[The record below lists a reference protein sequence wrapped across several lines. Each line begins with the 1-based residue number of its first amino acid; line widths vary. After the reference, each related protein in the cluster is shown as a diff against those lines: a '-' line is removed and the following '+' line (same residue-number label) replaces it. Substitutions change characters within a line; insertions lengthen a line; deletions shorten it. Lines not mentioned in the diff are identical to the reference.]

1 MTFKAMLASDF
12 DENKIQFPCLLQPKI
27 DGVRA
32 INLNG
37 GLTGRSLKKH
47 KNLHAT
53 AFFSHPAFLGLD
65 GEMAAAVE
73 THPNLCSLTSS
84 ALSTIKGEPNIT
96 WWVFDLITAE
106 TADLTY
112 FERYNLLSR
121 RVFNLMQMPQTRE
134 LANHLRVVPIHWCHS
149 RQEVEDLDAQWLDEG
164 YEGSIIRDPQG
175 AYKQGRS
182 TVKEGGLLRIKR
194 FIDFEFEVL
203 ELIEGQINENEA
215 QTNEL
220 GRTFRSTHQ
229 ENMSPNGMV
238 GAMMGRILKDVVV
251 KEAGAD
257 KVLFPKDSVVKV
269 SAGSMSHYDRVNYF
283 RNPDQIV
290 GKVAKGKT
298 FPKGVKDKPRF
309 PNFTSLRSAEDM
321 S

>member
-12 DENKIQFPCLLQPKI
+12 DENKIKFPCFLQPKI

-53 AFFSHPAFLGLD
+53 AFFSHPMFLGFD
-65 GEMAAAVE
+65 GEMVAAEA

-84 ALSTIKGEPNIT
+84 ALGTIKGEPALT
-96 WWVFDLITAE
+96 WWLFDYITPD
-106 TADLTY
+106 TAHLPY
-112 FERYNLLSR
+112 SSRYEILVD
-121 RVFNLMQMPQTRE
+121 RVAILQSMPESRE
-134 LANHLRVVPIHWCHS
+134 LAGSLRVVPSHWCHTFLS
-149 RQEVEDLDAQWLDEG
+149 VEDLDAQWLDEG
-164 YEGSIIRDPQG
+164 YEGSIIRDPHG

-203 ELIEGQINENEA
+203 ELIEGQTNENEA

-238 GAMMGRILKDVVV
+238 GAMMGRILGDVVV
-251 KEAGAD
+251 KESGAD
-257 KVLFPKDSVVKV
+257 KILFPKDSVVKV
-269 SAGSMSHYDRVNYF
+269 SAGSMPHYDRVNYF

-290 GKVAKGKT
+290 GKIAKGKT

-309 PNFTSLRSAEDM
+309 PTFLSLRSAEDM